1 MTHCLPPGMAWRAVR
16 LTTLATAMALSGCST
31 TGPMAWEKDVLARPD
46 MALPAGSLQDRMA
59 EHVWS
64 SRENSSAAGALG
76 GGGCGCN

>member
-1 MTHCLPPGMAWRAVR
+1 
-16 LTTLATAMALSGCST
+16 
-31 TGPMAWEKDVLARPD
+31 MAWEKDVLARPD